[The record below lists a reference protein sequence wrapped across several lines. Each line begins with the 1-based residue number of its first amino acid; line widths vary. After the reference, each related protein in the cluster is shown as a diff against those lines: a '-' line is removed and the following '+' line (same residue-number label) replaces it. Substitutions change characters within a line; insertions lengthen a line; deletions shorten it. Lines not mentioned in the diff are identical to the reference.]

1 MAIKKLDSIIVSRI
15 AAGEVVERPSSVLR
29 ELLDN
34 SLDAKATKISVY
46 IEMGGIKSLTVID
59 NGTGI
64 SKEDLPLACVS
75 HATSKISNLEDLFN
89 LRTLGFRGE
98 ALNSIASCSVLTIDS
113 NGNKIVVDNGV
124 QSSLLAG
131 SVYKGT
137 LVCMENLFE
146 MIPARKLFL
155 RRPQSEATDCRK
167 IFLEKALG
175 FEDVEFLFFVDGELK
190 LHLTRASKRQRVVDV
205 MALDKAFAPS
215 QVLEMDYESDNVKL
229 YAVATD
235 PSCYKRDRSQ
245 IKVFVNGRI
254 IDNYALVQAINS
266 AYSVSLP
273 GGAFPFFYLFIDDN
287 PSLVDFNIHPAKR
300 ECKIRNQSQIYAS
313 ITSMIRNAL
322 LHGQLSNKIGP
333 KEDVSKELHEKLL
346 YEDLSPVQSPQ
357 DEAKELPQKPYSV
370 DYSSNNKS
378 FSNFGDKSKGL
389 HSTDKTL
396 KTSNAVPFNPSWFEN
411 ARAIMSESSAKAN
424 VKASESVSVANN
436 SKEQE
441 LTQIEN
447 AKIKNAK
454 IENDEKPYKYIG
466 QLFNTF
472 LLVEVNDKLL
482 FIDQHA
488 AHERLLYDEI
498 LSQKDVQRLIV
509 PYQFETDRS
518 ADDFLLE
525 NSIIYSNFGVELTR
539 VEPMLWEMSTIP
551 AVCRKN
557 EASIASYIQNTTGD
571 IESARKGLF
580 AIMACH
586 AAIKAG
592 DPLDFVTAKSLVDKV
607 FTLDAMVCPHGRSFT
622 FEITR
627 EELYKKVGRII

>member
-46 IEMGGIKSLTVID
+46 LEMGGIKSLTVID

-124 QSSLLAG
+124 QSSLLTG
-131 SVYKGT
+131 SVSKGT

-175 FEDVEFLFFVDGELK
+175 FENVEFLFFVDGELK

-300 ECKIRNQSQIYAS
+300 ECKIRNQGQIYAS

-322 LHGQLSNKIGP
+322 LHGQLSNKIEP
-333 KEDVSKELHEKLL
+333 KEDEAQELHVKLL
-346 YEDLSPVQSPQ
+346 YEDLPPVQSTQ
-357 DEAKELPQKPYSV
+357 DDAKELPQKPYST
-370 DYSSNNKS
+370 N
-378 FSNFGDKSKGL
+378 
-389 HSTDKTL
+389 KTL

-411 ARAIMSESSAKAN
+411 ARAIMSEASTKAN
-424 VKASESVSVANN
+424 VKASESVSVANS

-447 AKIKNAK
+447 AKI
-454 IENDEKPYKYIG
+454 ENDEKHYKYIG

-472 LLVEVNDKLL
+472 LLVEVNAKLL